1 MTTIT
6 KGRSEFEISST
17 FFKSK
22 NPNLD
27 RLICWNLKLVFNK
40 KQSNG
45 SRVLDA
51 VTLQNVLIDD
61 DIKEIV
67 GGINKKGSIFRL
79 GSQAATIKEFL
90 KSSSFISIDVSSDKV
105 VAIEVKIEAL
115 TAELE
120 KKNLEQEMIKQK
132 IEHWERMFGSFMP
145 NPNQNFPLQPEG
157 EVDNENVEMSDGKL

>member
-1 MTTIT
+1 MKLRRALIT
-6 KGRSEFEISST
+6 EDEGAWIDEDDLKKLKAQWQYEKWQKISMINKQNR
-17 FFKSK
+17 KSK
-22 NPNLD
+22 VGHN
-27 RLICWNLKLVFNK
+27 
-40 KQSNG
+40 
-45 SRVLDA
+45 
-51 VTLQNVLIDD
+51 
-61 DIKEIV
+61 EIV